1 MIDFLLPYLIL
12 FVPFLLLLYM
22 AVEIYLRN
30 PKRTLHRLTGLI
42 ILTYS
47 FMFFGD
53 YLMQVLQVDLAPLA
67 LRYIKYA
74 AVFTNLTAGLYFVQ
88 FICKFQIRPIV
99 LHTSSLLPLVGIYYL
114 LSGSS
119 WFNISVHGGPIWR
132 WEEKSNELELIL
144 FATTVYTIVTTIAF
158 LMLADRRLKSKPWMI
173 QERNRIRVIL
183 KAAVWMLAWISIFQL
198 LLKPLPWT
206 NPYLQFDLI
215 TSYGVFIFCFS
226 IRYAMVNYDF
236 LSTAGK
242 RYEILFQ
249 DSKDGIVIFDETW
262 RHMDAN
268 PAYLQMIGIK
278 DQTDKSWRNAN
289 YTDFISLEG
298 NLMTEEQI
306 FQAKLDRKSFQVE
319 TRLTNRMG
327 QSFDIEAHIHLFE
340 MERQFCWFVIV
351 KDITEQKISQ
361 KKLAYLAYH
370 DPLTRLNNRRR
381 FYEDLVHELLR
392 MDQTDCM
399 LAVVLIDLDQFK
411 WINDTLGHYAGDELL
426 ILVTE
431 RLKSVVPAN
440 GCVAR
445 MGGDEFV
452 VMMPGLHSDYEVEEL
467 AREIINELRKPFTIN
482 SRQLRVTASVG
493 ISVAPRDGT
502 DAEAIV
508 MSADT
513 AMYAAKKAGRD
524 QFMKYLPTQMQAAE
538 QALVLV
544 NGLRTAMENDEFAL
558 HYQPQIELLTGRMI
572 GVEALLRW
580 NSAELGLISPAE
592 FIPIAEET
600 GAIVPIGDWV
610 LHTAIMQGKK
620 WIDLGHS
627 DMVVSVNLSAL
638 QLIDPQLS
646 IRLANI
652 LQEHDYPASNL
663 CLEITESTAIGN
675 LEETLLVCGEIDELG
690 VSLSIDDFGTGYSS
704 LGMLSR
710 FPFRTVKIDKSLI
723 SDIERNRKDAAI
735 IQTIVQLSS
744 HLEMD
749 VVAEGV
755 ETEAQLTILK
765 DFGCHQIQGYLCG
778 RPMPSE
784 DIDKILEQRTKVESA

>member
-42 ILTYS
+42 VLTYS

-53 YLMQVLQVDLAPLA
+53 YLMQVLLFDIAPLA
-67 LRYIKYA
+67 LRYIKYS
-74 AVFTNLTAGLYFVQ
+74 AVFANMMAALYFVQ
-88 FICKFQIRPIV
+88 LLCKFQIRPIL
-99 LHTSSLLPLVGIYYL
+99 LHVVSMLPLAGIYYL
-114 LSGSS
+114 LSESD
-119 WFNISVHGGPIWR
+119 WINITVHGGPIWR

-144 FATTVYTIVTTIAF
+144 FVTTVYTTICCITF
-158 LMLADRRLKSKPWMI
+158 LLLADRKLKSKPWII
-173 QERNRIRVIL
+173 QERKRIRVLL
-183 KAAVWMLAWISIFQL
+183 KGIVWMGAWISIIQL
-198 LLKPLPWT
+198 LLKPLAWT
-206 NPYLQFDLI
+206 NPYLQFDYMS
-215 TSYGVFIFCFS
+215 SYGVFIFCFS
-226 IRYAMVNYDF
+226 IRYAMLYYDF
-236 LSTAGK
+236 LMTTGK

-262 RHMDAN
+262 RCLDAN
-268 PAYLQMIGIK
+268 PAYLQMISIK
-278 DQTDKSWRNAN
+278 DQTDKSWKNES
-289 YTDFISLEG
+289 YTDFITLEG
-298 NLMTEEQI
+298 NLMTEEQML
-306 FQAKLDRKSFQVE
+306 QAKLDRKSFQVE
-319 TRLTNRMG
+319 TRLTNRMDE
-327 QSFDIEAHIHLFE
+327 SFDIEAHIHFFE

-381 FYEDLVHELLR
+381 FYEDLVKELLR
-392 MDQTDCM
+392 MEQTDSM

-411 WINDTLGHYAGDELL
+411 WINDTLGHFAGDELL
-426 ILVTE
+426 ILVTD

-452 VMMPGLHSDYEVEEL
+452 VMMPSLHSDYEVEEL

-482 SRQLRVTASVG
+482 SRTLRVTASVG

-544 NGLRTAMENDEFAL
+544 NGLRTAMENDEFTL
-558 HYQPQIELLTGRMI
+558 QYQPQIDVLTGRMI

-600 GAIVPIGDWV
+600 GAIVPIGEWV
-610 LHTAIMQGKK
+610 LCTAIMQGKK

-627 DMVVSVNLSAL
+627 DMVVSVNLSAM

-675 LEETLLVCGEIDELG
+675 LEETLLVCVEIDELG

-710 FPFRTVKIDKSLI
+710 YPFRTVKIDKSLI
-723 SDIERNRKDAAI
+723 SDIESNRKDAAI
-735 IQTIVQLSS
+735 IQTIVRLSS

-778 RPMPSE
+778 RPMPAG